1 MTTTDMTTD
10 VITVMDQAQELRNLV
25 MKSREEKKENPEKY
39 IKNARVIAVTS
50 GKGGVGKTNF
60 TINLAIALSRHGK
73 RVSIVD
79 ADFGLANIEVLCG
92 IIPKHTLGDVL
103 LGKKTMEEVLSDG
116 PEGIKFISG
125 GSGITELANISAN
138 QTQYVLQNLEFL
150 DEVSDIVLIDTGA
163 GISKSVV
170 SLISAAAEVIIIST
184 PEPTSLTDAYSI
196 IKTIKE
202 SDGSDPNF
210 KIVVN
215 RVESVKEGDE
225 IFEKLSMVSQKFLSL
240 SIEKLGI
247 IPHDAQLIKAV
258 KNQKPL
264 LINSPN
270 SDAARAINNICSKL
284 LELPVEEKKTGGGFM
299 GFLKRLTSGEGV

>member
-1 MTTTDMTTD
+1 LTSD
-10 VITVMDQAQELRNLV
+10 VITVLDQAQELRSLV
-25 MKSREEKKENPEKY
+25 MQKRNEKKEETPEKY
-39 IKNARVIAVTS
+39 IKTARVIAVTS

-60 TINLAIALSRHGK
+60 TVNLAIALSRHGK

-103 LGKKTMEEVLSDG
+103 LGKKSMNEVLSDG

-125 GSGITELANISAN
+125 GSGITELANINAN
-138 QTQYVLQNLEFL
+138 QTDYVLQNLKFL

-170 SLISAAAEVIIIST
+170 SLISASSEVIIIST

-202 SDGSDPNF
+202 SDGINPDF

-215 RVESVKEGDE
+215 RVESTKEGEE
-225 IFEKLSMVSQKFLSL
+225 IFEKLSLVSQKFLSL

-247 IPHDAQLIKAV
+247 IPSDNHLVKAV
-258 KNQKPL
+258 KSQKPL
-264 LINSPN
+264 LISSPD
-270 SDAARAINNICSKL
+270 SEAARAINDICSKL
-284 LELPVEEKKTGGGFM
+284 LELPITEKKSNGGFM
-299 GFLKRLTSGEGV
+299 GFLKRLTKT

>member
-1 MTTTDMTTD
+1 MTSD
-10 VITVMDQAQELRNLV
+10 VISVMDQAQELRSLV
-25 MKSREEKKENPEKY
+25 MKQREEKKEETTEKH
-39 IKNARVIAVTS
+39 IKTARVIAVTS

-60 TINLAIALSRHGK
+60 TVNLAIALSKHGK

-103 LGKKTMEEVLSDG
+103 LGKKDMHEVLSDG

-125 GSGITELANISAN
+125 GSGITELANISSN
-138 QTQYVLQNLEFL
+138 QTDYVVKNLKFL

-170 SLISAAAEVIIIST
+170 SLISASSEVIIIST
-184 PEPTSLTDAYSI
+184 PEPTSLTDAYTI

-202 SDGSDPNF
+202 SDGPNPEF

-215 RVESVKEGDE
+215 RVESTKEGEE
-225 IFEKLSMVSQKFLSL
+225 IFDKLSAVSEKFLSL
-240 SIEKLGI
+240 KIEKLGI
-247 IPHDAQLIKAV
+247 IPHDNNLVKAV

-264 LINSPN
+264 LMHSPD
-270 SDAARAINNICSKL
+270 SEAARAIKNICAKL
-284 LELPVEEKKTGGGFM
+284 LELPAPEKKANTGGFM
-299 GFLKRLTSGEGV
+299 GFLKRLTGGSAME

>member
-1 MTTTDMTTD
+1 MTSD
-10 VITVMDQAQELRNLV
+10 VITVMDQAQELRSLV
-25 MKSREEKKENPEKY
+25 MKRREEKRENPEKY

-60 TINLAIALSRHGK
+60 TVNLAIAFSKHGK

-92 IIPKHTLGDVL
+92 IIPKNTLGDVL
-103 LGKKTMEEVLSDG
+103 LGKKTMDEVLSDG

-125 GSGITELANISAN
+125 GSGITELANISTN
-138 QTQYVLQNLEFL
+138 QTEYVLQNLKFL

-170 SLISAAAEVIIIST
+170 SLISASSEAIIIST
-184 PEPTSLTDAYSI
+184 PEPTSLTDAYTI

-202 SDGSDPNF
+202 SEGPNPDF

-215 RVESVKEGDE
+215 RVESIKEGED
-225 IFEKLSMVSQKFLSL
+225 IFEKLSMVSQRFLSL
-240 SIEKLGI
+240 SIENLGI
-247 IPHDAQLIKAV
+247 IPYDAQLVKAV
-258 KNQKPL
+258 KSQKPL
-264 LINSPN
+264 LLYSPE
-270 SDAARAINNICSKL
+270 SEAARAINNICSKL
-284 LELPVEEKKTGGGFM
+284 LALPAEEKKSEGGFM
-299 GFLKRLTSGEGV
+299 GFLKRLTGGGA